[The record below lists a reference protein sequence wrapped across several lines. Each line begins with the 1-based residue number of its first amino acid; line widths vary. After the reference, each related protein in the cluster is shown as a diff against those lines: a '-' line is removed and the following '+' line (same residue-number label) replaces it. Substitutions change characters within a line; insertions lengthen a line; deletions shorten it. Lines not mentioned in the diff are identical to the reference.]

1 MPSFLR
7 LCAAALVSASCSSPA
22 MGQGAKADYARIETM
37 RGLARASVFRTR
49 VQPHWFAG
57 GRKLWYRNDLAEGR
71 KEFILV
77 DAQAGRRAAAFD
89 HKRLAAA
96 LSTALGKPVDAA
108 KLPFDAIALDD
119 ACSAVTVGV
128 AGKAWRCSL
137 TDYAISPANGA
148 APEQPT
154 LPRSM
159 QVRPSSR
166 TGDESAI
173 RFENR
178 TGGPVSLFW
187 IDSEGGRK
195 AYGTLAAGESRE
207 QHSFAGHVWL
217 ATDAAGKTLGVYEA
231 ADSPGVAVIDG
242 NAPQRPNG
250 RTRGRGEQ
258 ARQAEP
264 GRSPDGKW
272 VAFVR
277 DANVWLRDAAT
288 GAEAALSSDGK
299 PGDGYG
305 EIVWSPDSRRIV
317 AVRTLAGEEH
327 KVYIVQSSPPDQVQ
341 PKLLTLDYNKP
352 GDKLP
357 VPTPHLFDVAARRE
371 VPVANTLF
379 PHAWSVADIR
389 WDADASR
396 FTFLYNQ
403 RGHQVLRIVAVDA
416 ASGAVSALVDETS
429 KTFIDY
435 AGKYFCRYM
444 DATNEI
450 LWMSERDGW
459 NHLYLIDSRTGA
471 VKSRVTQGPWVVRSV
486 DRVDEAKREV
496 WFSCGGIDPGQD
508 PYYLHQCRVGFD
520 GKGLVRL
527 TQGDGNHA
535 LTYSPDGERYLDAY
549 SRTDMPTVTEL
560 RRTKDGSLVCALERG
575 DASTL
580 LKTGWKMPERFAAKG
595 RDGVTDIHG
604 VIYRPSNYRPG
615 KRYPVIESIY
625 AGPQGFF
632 TPKAWSAWNGMQE
645 LAELGF
651 IVVQMDGMGT
661 SGRSKA
667 FHDACARNLGDAG
680 FPDRILWMQAAARTR
695 PWMDLTR
702 VGIYGG
708 SAGGQN
714 ALRGLE
720 AYPDF
725 YKAAVAD
732 CGCHDNR
739 MDKVWWNEL
748 WMGWPV
754 GPHYAEQSN
763 VTNAKAIKGKLLLI
777 VGEMDTNVDPASTM
791 QVVDALIKADKDF
804 DLLVVPN
811 GGHCPS
817 GTPYGTRRLR
827 DFFVR
832 ALWGVEPRR

>member
-1 MPSFLR
+1 MPKLR
-7 LCAAALVSASCSSPA
+7 RSPALAVAALLVTCPA
-22 MGQGAKADYARIETM
+22 LGQGAKEDYARIETM
-37 RGLARASVFRTR
+37 RAAARTSVFRTR

-57 GRKLWYRNDLAEGR
+57 GRRFWYRNDLAAGR
-71 KEFILV
+71 KEFVLV
-77 DAQAGRRAAAFD
+77 DAQAGGRALAFD
-89 HKRLAAA
+89 HKRLATAMA
-96 LSTALGKPVDAA
+96 TALGKPVDAA

-119 ACSAVTVGV
+119 ACTAVTFG
-128 AGKAWRCSL
+128 AGGKTWRCSL
-137 TDYAISPANGA
+137 TDYTLAPATGT
-148 APEQPT
+148 APEQAT

-173 RFENR
+173 LFQNR
-178 TGGPVSLFW
+178 TSGPISLFW

-231 ADSPGVAVIDG
+231 ADSPGTAVIDG
-242 NAPQRPNG
+242 SAPQRTSG
-250 RTRGRGEQ
+250 RPRGRGEQ
-258 ARQAEP
+258 TRQAEP
-264 GRSPDGKW
+264 GRSPDDKW
-272 VAFVR
+272 IAFVR

-288 GAEAALSSDGK
+288 GAETALSADGK
-299 PGDGYG
+299 LGDAYG
-305 EIVWSPDSRRIV
+305 EIVWAPDSQRLV

-341 PKLLTLDYNKP
+341 PKLLTLDYHKP

-357 VPTPHLFDVAARRE
+357 VPTPHLFDVTARRE
-371 VPVANTLF
+371 IPVANTLF
-379 PHAWSVADIR
+379 PHAWSVSDIR
-389 WDADASR
+389 WDADSSR
-396 FTFLYNQ
+396 FTFVYNQ

-416 ASGAVSALVDETS
+416 ASGAATAIVDETS

-435 AGKYFCRYM
+435 AGKHFCRYL
-444 DATNEI
+444 DATSEI

-471 VKSRVTQGPWVVRSV
+471 VKSRVTQGAWVVRSV
-486 DRVDEAKREV
+486 ERVDEAKREV
-496 WFSCGGIDPGQD
+496 WFSCGGIDPAQD

-520 GKGLVRL
+520 GKGLLRL
-527 TQGDGNHA
+527 TSGDGNHA
-535 LTYSPDGERYLDAY
+535 LTDSPDGEFYLDAY
-549 SRTDMPTVTEL
+549 SRTDMPPVTEL
-560 RRTKDGSLVCALERG
+560 RRTRDGSPVCLLERG
-575 DASTL
+575 DASAL
-580 LKTGWKMPERFAAKG
+580 LKAGWKMPERFAAKG
-595 RDGVTDIHG
+595 RDGLTDIYG
-604 VIYRPSNYRPG
+604 VIYRPSNFRPG

-632 TPKAWSAWNGMQE
+632 TPKGWSAWNGMQE

-667 FHDACARNLGDAG
+667 FHDVCARNLGDAG
-680 FPDRILWMQAAARTR
+680 FPDRILWMQAAAKTR

-720 AYPDF
+720 TYPDF

-763 VTNAKAIKGKLLLI
+763 VTNAKNIKGKLLLI

-832 ALWGVEPRR
+832 ALWGSEPRR